1 MFKRGQPPDINNNKC
16 CGKRE
21 EFSKKD
27 LRRVLKNIGKNE
39 EYKKEKK
46 NQNKKE
52 APGEDEKE
60 AEG

>member
-1 MFKRGQPPDINNNKC
+1 MFKRGQPPDINNNKF
-16 CGKRE
+16 CGKGE

-46 NQNKKE
+46 NQNEKE